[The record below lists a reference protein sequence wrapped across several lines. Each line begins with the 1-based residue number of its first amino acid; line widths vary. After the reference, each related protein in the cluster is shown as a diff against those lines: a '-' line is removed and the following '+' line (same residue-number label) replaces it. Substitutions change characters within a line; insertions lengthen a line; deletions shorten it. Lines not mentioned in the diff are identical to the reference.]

1 MLFENLILEMGE
13 EMKKDYLHPYVEP
26 PYTNRGVERT
36 WESGLR
42 ACVDWVEVTFKIV
55 DSKQLIADILRLN
68 FNDFFLAGGKNGY
81 RQSYQCGSI
90 AIYFDGREDM
100 GIHLEMSGRGCREYE
115 RYGKHTW
122 KELFRTI
129 SEYQGSYTRL
139 DVAVDDFDGLFTIKG
154 LVRKVKSRELVSPFK
169 LAKNVETIR
178 IETGEVHGV
187 TLYFGSPQSDIQIRM
202 YDKLAERKDTN
213 YNVSEDITVWNRT
226 ELQLR
231 RKKATQVAEILANK
245 EDSEESIGQTVCGIL
260 KHYLRFTVKGKDTN
274 RRRWKTA
281 PFWDKF
287 LGEVEKLPLTTIIEE
302 KTILERVE
310 WLDYQGGT
318 TLAMIVETYG
328 EKAVD
333 VLMNIADKSKH
344 RLKAKDFDMIRR
356 HKEDMKKDSQRLA
369 NGESLIDNTI

>member
-1 MLFENLILEMGE
+1 MLFDNLILEMGE
-13 EMKKDYLHPYVEP
+13 KMKKEYLHPYSVP

-36 WESGLR
+36 WGSGLR
-42 ACVDWVEVTFKIV
+42 ACVDWLEATFKIV
-55 DSKQLIADILRLN
+55 DSKQLIEDVLRLDFTN
-68 FNDFFLAGGKNGY
+68 FFVAGGKNGY

-90 AIYFDGREDM
+90 AIYFDGRDDM

-122 KELFRTI
+122 KELFQTI

-139 DVAVDDFDGLFTIKG
+139 DLAVDDFDGLFTIKG

-356 HKEDMKKDSQRLA
+356 HKEDIKKDSQRLP
-369 NGESLIDNTI
+369 NGESLTDNAI